1 MTEEIINEQTEVEQD
16 PIDIIEDLRANTVSK
31 AEFDKLKAQNNK
43 LLNALAKGETIAQPA
58 PKADK
63 TALRKALYTQGS
75 TLNNLDYITKT
86 LQLRK
91 AIIDEG
97 GVDPFV
103 PNGAMIAP
111 TQEDINAAKHL
122 ADTLQQCVDYAEG
135 DSSVF
140 TNELQ
145 RRTRDVRIR

>member
-1 MTEEIINEQTEVEQD
+1 MTDEIINEQEVEQD

-43 LLNALAKGETIAQPA
+43 LLSALAKGETIAQPA
-58 PKADK
+58 PKVDK
-63 TALRKALYTQGS
+63 DALRKALYSQGA
-75 TLNNLDYITKT
+75 TLTNLEYVDKT

-97 GVDPFV
+97 GVDPFL
-103 PNGAMIAP
+103 PNGTLIAP

-122 ADTLQQCVDYAEG
+122 ADTLQECVDYAEG
-135 DSSVF
+135 DSSIF